1 MEIGES
7 LMKALVEYRFCLKQI
22 EKELIVTNGW
32 LKPKLLLEVTGTPAA
47 QKMADEQAER
57 LKKEEKQRKIEKYR

>member
-22 EKELIVTNGW
+22 EKELIVTQGW
-32 LKPKLLLEVTGTPAA
+32 LKPRLLLEVTGTPAA
-47 QKMADEQAER
+47 KRIADEQAEQI
-57 LKKEEKQRKIEKYR
+57 KKEQKQRKIE